1 MPGMYWDLNL
11 VIWLSYEVTM
21 ILDKVNSAQDL
32 RMLPEEE
39 LPELASEVRGEIID
53 VVSRTGGHL
62 ASSLGVVDLTIALH
76 YAFDTPKD
84 RIVWDVGHQA
94 YAHKILTGRRAE
106 FPTLRQYGGISGF
119 PKREESPADHFD
131 VGHASTSISAAL
143 GMIAARDI
151 KGEDFR
157 VIAVIGDGSISAGLA
172 FEGLNQ
178 AGHLKKNLVVIL
190 NDNEMSIS
198 PNVGALS
205 SYLSRLMTGNFY
217 TKLRLETKHFLQG
230 IPKVGEAMFNLAKR
244 TEDSIK
250 GLVAPGMLF
259 EDLGFQYV
267 GPIDGHNIDHL
278 LQTFHNIKDFT
289 WPVLVHVV
297 TKKGKGCEF
306 AECSPS
312 QFHGTPPFDRET
324 GKAKKKQAVLS
335 YTEVF
340 GQTLIKLAE
349 DNDRIVAISAAM
361 SEGTGLDKFSEKF
374 PGRFFDVG
382 IAESHGVTFACGLA
396 VEGMHPVAAI
406 YSTFTQRAY
415 DQVVHDLCLQNLP
428 VTLALD
434 RAGLVGE
441 DGPTHH
447 GVFDLAYLRHVP
459 NIVVM
464 APKDENELQ
473 HMIKT
478 AVEHPGPTAVRYPR
492 GTGYGVPMDQE
503 IKTLEIGRGELLRD
517 GSDVAVIAIGNMVY
531 PSMEAARRLAAE
543 GVSVAVV
550 NARFV
555 KPLDE
560 ELLLQVARAAGRIVT
575 VEEHALLGGF
585 GSAVL
590 ECLDTRGV
598 TGVKSHRIGLPDS
611 YIEHGTQA
619 VLRKKYGL
627 DADGIYQSVRDF
639 LDRSRLKSVAPV
651 ASVASFKAK
660 DA

>member
-1 MPGMYWDLNL
+1 ML
-11 VIWLSYEVTM
+11 
-21 ILDKVNSAQDL
+21 LDKIQSIKDL
-32 RMLPEEE
+32 RGLPQEE
-39 LPELASEVRGEIID
+39 LPALASEIREEIID
-53 VVSRTGGHL
+53 VVSKTGGHL

-76 YAFDTPKD
+76 YAFDTPND

-94 YAHKILTGRRAE
+94 YAHKILTGRRTQFA
-106 FPTLRQYGGISGF
+106 TLRQHGGISGF
-119 PKREESPADHFD
+119 PKRDESPCDHFD

-143 GMIAARDI
+143 GMVAARDI
-151 KGEDFR
+151 KGEDYR

-178 AGHLKKNLVVIL
+178 AGHLKKNLLVVL

-198 PNVGALS
+198 QNVGALS
-205 SYLSRLMTGNFY
+205 SYLSRLMTGQFY
-217 TKLRLETKHFLQG
+217 TRLRIETKHFLQG
-230 IPKVGEAMFNLAKR
+230 IPRVGESMFNFAKKA
-244 TEDSIK
+244 EDSIK

-278 LQTFHNIKDFT
+278 LKTFQNLKDLK
-289 WPVLVHVV
+289 WPVLLHVV

-306 AECSPS
+306 AECNPS
-312 QFHGTPPFDRET
+312 QYHGTPPFDPVT
-324 GKAKKKQAVLS
+324 GKVAAKKQSIYS

-340 GQTLIKLAE
+340 GQTMIRLAE
-349 DNDRIVAISAAM
+349 DNDTIVAISAAM
-361 SEGTGLDKFSEKF
+361 SEGTGLDKFAEKY
-374 PGRFFDVG
+374 PDRFFDVG

-396 VEGMHPVAAI
+396 VEGLHPVAAI

-447 GVFDLAYLRHVP
+447 GAFDIAYLRHVP
-459 NIVVM
+459 NMVVM

-478 AVEHPGPTAVRYPR
+478 AVEHQGPTAVRYPR

-503 IKTLEIGRGELLRD
+503 LKKLEIGKAELLMD
-517 GSDVAVIAIGNMVY
+517 GNDVAIIAIGSMVY
-531 PSMEAARRLAAE
+531 PSLAAAKRLATDGITA
-543 GVSVAVV
+543 AVV

-555 KPLDE
+555 KPLDA
-560 ELLLQVARAAGRIVT
+560 ELILALAKKTCRVVT
-575 VEEHALLGGF
+575 AEEHALLGGF

-590 ECLDTRGV
+590 ECLDASLM
-598 TGVKSHRIGLPDS
+598 TGVKTLRIGLPDA
-611 YIEHGTQA
+611 YIEHGAQK
-619 VLRKKYGL
+619 VLRQKYGL
-627 DADGIYQSVRDF
+627 DADGIYAKIRDF
-639 LDRSRLKSVAPV
+639 VMQSRLKAVAPV
-651 ASVASFKAK
+651 AVLKTM

>member
-1 MPGMYWDLNL
+1 
-11 VIWLSYEVTM
+11 M

-32 RMLPEEE
+32 RTLPQAE
-39 LPELASEVRGEIID
+39 LPLLASEIRTEIIG
-53 VVSRTGGHL
+53 VVSKTGGHL

-76 YAFDTPKD
+76 YAFDTPHD

-94 YAHKILTGRRAE
+94 YAHKILTGRRAQ
-106 FPTLRQYGGISGF
+106 FPTLRQHGGISGF
-119 PKREESPADHFD
+119 PKREESPCDHFD

-143 GMIAARDI
+143 GMAAARDI
-151 KGEDFR
+151 RGEDYR

-178 AGHLKKNLVVIL
+178 AGHLKKNLVVVL

-217 TKLRLETKHFLQG
+217 TRLRKETKQFLQG
-230 IPKVGEAMFNLAKR
+230 IPRVGESMFHLAKR
-244 TEDSIK
+244 AEDSLK

-259 EDLGFQYV
+259 EDLGFQYI
-267 GPIDGHNIDHL
+267 GPIDGHNIDHML
-278 LQTFHNIKDFT
+278 ETFHNIRNYT

-297 TKKGKGCEF
+297 TKKGKGCDF

-312 QFHGTPPFDRET
+312 QYHGTPPFDPAS
-324 GKAKKKQAVLS
+324 GKVAARKQSILS

-340 GQTLIKLAE
+340 GQTMIKLAE
-349 DNDRIVAISAAM
+349 DNEKIVAISAAM

-396 VEGMHPVAAI
+396 VEGLHPVAAI

-415 DQVVHDLCLQNLP
+415 DQIVHDLCLQNLP

-447 GVFDLAYLRHVP
+447 GVFDIAYLRHVP
-459 NIVVM
+459 NMVVM

-473 HMIKT
+473 HMLKT
-478 AVEHPGPTAVRYPR
+478 AIEHEGPTAVRYPR
-492 GTGYGVPMDQE
+492 GTGCGVPMDQE
-503 IKTLEIGRGELLRD
+503 LKTLKIGKAELIKD
-517 GSDVAVIAIGNMVY
+517 GSEAAIIAIGNMVCA
-531 PSMEAARRLAAE
+531 SIEAAKRLAEE
-543 GVSVAVV
+543 GISVSVV

-560 ELLLQVARAAGRIVT
+560 EMIVSFARKTGRIIT
-575 VEEHALLGGF
+575 AEEHALFGGF

-590 ECLDTRGV
+590 ECLDAKGL
-598 TGVKSHRIGLPDS
+598 TGIKTLRIGLPDR
-611 YIEHGTQA
+611 YIEHGTQKA
-619 VLRKKYGL
+619 LRHKYGL
-627 DADGIYQSVRDF
+627 DADGVYASVKAF
-639 LDRSRLKSVAPV
+639 VEKTRLKAVAPV
-651 ASVASFKAK
+651 ASFKMK

>member
-1 MPGMYWDLNL
+1 
-11 VIWLSYEVTM
+11 M
-21 ILDKVNSAQDL
+21 ILDKVNNAQDL
-32 RMLPEEE
+32 RALPKEE
-39 LPELASEVRGEIID
+39 LTELASEVRSEIIG
-53 VVSRTGGHL
+53 VVSKTGGHL

-94 YAHKILTGRRAE
+94 YAHKILTGRRAQ
-106 FPTLRQYGGISGF
+106 FPTLRQFGGLSGF
-119 PKREESPADHFD
+119 PKREESPCDHFD

-143 GMIAARDI
+143 GMVAARDI
-151 KGEDFR
+151 KHEDYR

-172 FEGLNQ
+172 FEGMNQ

-205 SYLSRLMTGNFY
+205 SYLSRLMTGSFY
-217 TKLRLETKHFLQG
+217 TKFRQETKNFLQG
-230 IPKVGEAMFNLAKR
+230 IPKVGEAMFNIAKK

-278 LQTFHNIKDFT
+278 LQTFNNIKDFT

-312 QFHGTPPFDRET
+312 QFHGTPPFDPET
-324 GKAKKKQAVLS
+324 GKTNKKSNVLS

-340 GQTLIKLAE
+340 GQTMIKLAE

-361 SEGTGLDKFSEKF
+361 SEGTGLDKFSERF
-374 PGRFFDVG
+374 PDRFFDVG

-396 VEGMHPVAAI
+396 VEGLHPVAAI

-415 DQVVHDLCLQNLP
+415 DQVVHDLCMQNLP

-447 GVFDLAYLRHVP
+447 GVFDIAFLRHVP
-459 NIVVM
+459 NMIVM

-478 AVEHPGPTAVRYPR
+478 AVEQPGPTAVRYPR
-492 GTGYGVPMDQE
+492 GAGCGVPMDQE
-503 IKTLEIGRGELLRD
+503 LKTLTIGQAELLRD
-517 GSDVAVIAIGNMVY
+517 GSDVAIIAIGSTVCAA
-531 PSMEAARRLAAE
+531 MEAAKRLAAD
-543 GVSVAVV
+543 GISAALV

-560 ELLLQVARAAGRIVT
+560 QLILQMARAAGRIVT
-575 VEEHALLGGF
+575 VEEHVLLGGF

-590 ECLDTRGV
+590 ECLDQAGL
-598 TGVKSHRIGLPDS
+598 TGIRSLRIGLPDS
-611 YIEHGTQA
+611 YIEHGTQT

-627 DADGIYQSVRDF
+627 DADGITAKVKEFVERTK
-639 LDRSRLKSVAPV
+639 RKAVAPV
-651 ASVASFKAK
+651 ATVSVFKTK
-660 DA
+660 EL

>member
-1 MPGMYWDLNL
+1 
-11 VIWLSYEVTM
+11 M
-21 ILDKVNSAQDL
+21 ILDKIQDINDL
-32 RMLPEEE
+32 RALPREDLPPLAEE
-39 LPELASEVRGEIID
+39 LRSEIID

-62 ASSLGVVDLTIALH
+62 APSLGVVDLTVALH
-76 YAFDTPKD
+76 YAFNTPQD

-94 YAHKILTGRRAE
+94 YAHKILTGRRE
-106 FPTLRQYGGISGF
+106 QFPTLRQFGGISGF
-119 PKREESPADHFD
+119 PKREESPFDHFD

-143 GMIAARDI
+143 GMVAARDI
-151 KGEDFR
+151 KGEDFK

-178 AGHLKKNLVVIL
+178 AGHLKKNLIVIL

-217 TKLRLETKHFLQG
+217 TKLRKETKHFLQG
-230 IPKVGEAMFNLAKR
+230 IPKVGESMFNLAKKA
-244 TEDSIK
+244 EDSIK
-250 GLVAPGMLF
+250 GLMVPGMLF
-259 EDLGFQYV
+259 EDLGFQYI

-278 LQTFHNIKDFT
+278 LETFKNIKNYA
-289 WPVLVHVV
+289 WPVLIHVI

-312 QFHGTPPFDRET
+312 QYHGTPPFDPKT
-324 GKAKKKQAVLS
+324 GKTASRKQSILS

-340 GQTLIKLAE
+340 GRTMIKLAE
-349 DNDRIVAISAAM
+349 DNDKVVAISAAM
-361 SEGTGLDKFSEKF
+361 SEGTGLDKFAEHF

-396 VEGMHPVAAI
+396 VEGLHPVAAI

-415 DQVVHDLCLQNLP
+415 DQIVHDLCLQNLP

-447 GVFDLAYLRHVP
+447 GVFDIAYLRHVP
-459 NIVVM
+459 NMVVM

-473 HMIKT
+473 HMVKT
-478 AVEHPGPTAVRYPR
+478 AVEYPGPSAVRYPR
-492 GTGYGVPMDQE
+492 GIGCGVPMDQE
-503 IKTLEIGRGELLRD
+503 LKTLPIGKSEVIKD
-517 GSDVAVIAIGNMVY
+517 GSDAAIIAIGNMVC
-531 PSMEAARRLAAE
+531 PSIEAAKRLAE
-543 GVSVAVV
+543 VGISVAVV

-560 ELLLQVARAAGRIVT
+560 EMIVALARKTGRIVT
-575 VEEHALLGGF
+575 VEEHALFGGF

-590 ECLDTRGV
+590 ECLDAKGITGIKTR
-598 TGVKSHRIGLPDS
+598 RIGLPDA
-611 YIEHGTQA
+611 YIEHGAQK
-619 VLRKKYGL
+619 VLRQKYGL
-627 DADGIYQSVRDF
+627 DADGIYMSVKEF
-639 LDRSRLKSVAPV
+639 VSKTRLRTVVPV
-651 ASVASFKAK
+651 TNIRAMDV
-660 DA
+660 

>member
-1 MPGMYWDLNL
+1 
-11 VIWLSYEVTM
+11 M
-21 ILDKVNSAQDL
+21 ILDKVNNAQEL
-32 RMLPEEE
+32 RTLPQAELPMLAEE
-39 LPELASEVRGEIID
+39 LRREIIS
-53 VVSRTGGHL
+53 VVSQTGGHL

-94 YAHKILTGRRAE
+94 YAHKLLTGRRAQ
-106 FPTLRQYGGISGF
+106 FPTLRQHGGISGF
-119 PKREESPADHFD
+119 PKREESAHDHFD
-131 VGHASTSISAAL
+131 VGHASTSISAAT

-151 KGEDFR
+151 KGEDYR

-172 FEGLNQ
+172 FEGMNQ
-178 AGHLKKNLVVIL
+178 AGHLKKNLIVIL

-205 SYLSRLMTGNFY
+205 SYLSRMMTGNFY
-217 TKLRLETKHFLQG
+217 TKLRQETKHFLQG
-230 IPKVGEAMFNLAKR
+230 IPRVGESMFNLAKKA
-244 TEDSIK
+244 EDSIK
-250 GLVAPGMLF
+250 GLMIPGMLF
-259 EDLGFQYV
+259 EDLGFQYI

-278 LQTFHNIKDFT
+278 LQTFQNIKDYD

-306 AECSPS
+306 AECNPS
-312 QFHGTPPFDRET
+312 QYHGTPPFDPAT
-324 GKAKKKQAVLS
+324 GKVAAKKQPVMS

-340 GQTLIKLAE
+340 GQTMIKLAE
-349 DNDRIVAISAAM
+349 DNDKIVAISAAM
-361 SEGTGLDKFSEKF
+361 SEGTGLDTFAEQY
-374 PGRFFDVG
+374 PDRFFDVG

-447 GVFDLAYLRHVP
+447 GVFDIAYLRHIP
-459 NIVVM
+459 NIMMM

-473 HMIKT
+473 HMLKT
-478 AVEHPGPTAVRYPR
+478 AVEYNGPSAVRYPR
-492 GTGYGVPMDQE
+492 GTGCGVPMDQE
-503 IKTLEIGRGELLRD
+503 LKTLEIGKAELIRN
-517 GSDVAVIAIGNMVY
+517 GNDVAIIAIGNMVG
-531 PSMEAARRLAAE
+531 PSMEAAKRLADE
-543 GVSVAVV
+543 GISASVV

-560 ELLLQVARAAGRIVT
+560 EMIISAAKKTGRIVT
-575 VEEHALLGGF
+575 VEEHALFGGF

-590 ECLDTRGV
+590 ECLDGNGV
-598 TGVKSHRIGLPDS
+598 AGIKTHRIGVPDTF
-611 YIEHGTQA
+611 IEHGAQQ
-619 VLRKKYGL
+619 VLRRKYGL
-627 DADGIYQSVRDF
+627 DADGIYATVKAFVEKTS
-639 LDRSRLKSVAPV
+639 LKAVAPV
-651 ASVASFKAK
+651 ASLRTKEG
-660 DA
+660 

>member
-1 MPGMYWDLNL
+1 
-11 VIWLSYEVTM
+11 
-21 ILDKVNSAQDL
+21 
-32 RMLPEEE
+32 
-39 LPELASEVRGEIID
+39 
-53 VVSRTGGHL
+53 
-62 ASSLGVVDLTIALH
+62 
-76 YAFDTPKD
+76 
-84 RIVWDVGHQA
+84 
-94 YAHKILTGRRAE
+94 
-106 FPTLRQYGGISGF
+106 
-119 PKREESPADHFD
+119 
-131 VGHASTSISAAL
+131 
-143 GMIAARDI
+143 MIAARDI
-151 KGEDFR
+151 KGENHR

-178 AGHLKKNLVVIL
+178 AGHLKKNLVVVL

-217 TKLRLETKHFLQG
+217 TKLRQETKHFLQG

-250 GLVAPGMLF
+250 GLMAPGMLF

-267 GPIDGHNIDHL
+267 GPIDGHNIEHL
-278 LQTFHNIKDFT
+278 LQTFNNIKDYT

-306 AECSPS
+306 AECNPS
-312 QFHGTPPFDRET
+312 QFHGTPPFDPAT
-324 GKAKKKQAVLS
+324 GRASKKASVLS
-335 YTEVF
+335 YTDVF
-340 GQTLIKLAE
+340 GQTMIKLAE

-374 PGRFFDVG
+374 PDRFFDVG

-396 VEGMHPVAAI
+396 VEGLHPVAAI

-415 DQVVHDLCLQNLP
+415 DQVVHDLCLQNLS

-447 GVFDLAYLRHVP
+447 GVFDIAYLRHVP
-459 NIVVM
+459 NMVIM

-473 HMIKT
+473 HMLKT
-478 AVEHPGPTAVRYPR
+478 AVEHPAPSAVRYPR
-492 GTGYGVPMDQE
+492 GSGYGVPMDQE
-503 IKTLEIGRGELLRD
+503 LKKLEIGKGELLRD
-517 GSDVAVIAIGNMVY
+517 GSDMAIIAVGSTVF
-531 PSMEAARRLAAE
+531 PSQEAAKRLAAE
-543 GVSVAVV
+543 GLSIAVV

-555 KPLDE
+555 KPLDQD
-560 ELLLQVARAAGRIVT
+560 LILQVARATGRIVT
-575 VEEHALLGGF
+575 VEEHSLQGGF

-590 ECLDTRGV
+590 ECLDAAGM
-598 TGVKSHRIGLPDS
+598 TGIKSLRIGLPDS
-611 YIEHGTQA
+611 YIEHGPQA

-627 DADGIYQSVRDF
+627 DADGIYGKVKEF
-639 LDRSRLKSVAPV
+639 IEKSRLKAVSQIANIRAMDV
-651 ASVASFKAK
+651 
-660 DA
+660 

>member
-1 MPGMYWDLNL
+1 
-11 VIWLSYEVTM
+11 M
-21 ILDKVNSAQDL
+21 ILDKINSTQDL
-32 RMLPEEE
+32 RTLPQTE
-39 LPELASEVRGEIID
+39 LPALALEIREEIID
-53 VVSRTGGHL
+53 VVSKTGGHL

-94 YAHKILTGRRAE
+94 YAHKILTGRRAQ
-106 FPTLRQYGGISGF
+106 FPMLRQHGGLSGF
-119 PKREESPADHFD
+119 PKREESPCDHFD

-143 GMIAARDI
+143 GMAAARDI
-151 KGEDFR
+151 KGEDYR

-172 FEGLNQ
+172 FEGMNQ
-178 AGHLKKNLVVIL
+178 AGHLKKNLVVVL

-205 SYLSRLMTGNFY
+205 SYLNKLMTGNFY
-217 TKLRLETKHFLQG
+217 TKLRKETKQFLQG
-230 IPKVGEAMFNLAKR
+230 IPKVGESMFNLAKR
-244 TEDSIK
+244 AEDSIK
-250 GLVAPGMLF
+250 GLMVPGMLF
-259 EDLGFQYV
+259 EDLGFQYI

-278 LQTFHNIKDFT
+278 LEMFHNIKNYT

-297 TKKGKGCEF
+297 TRKGKGCEF
-306 AECSPS
+306 AERDPS
-312 QFHGTPPFDRET
+312 RFHGTPPFDPVT
-324 GKAKKKQAVLS
+324 GRTTRKASVLS

-340 GQTLIKLAE
+340 GQTMIKLAE
-349 DNDRIVAISAAM
+349 NNDTIVAISAAM
-361 SEGTGLDKFSEKF
+361 SEGTGLDKFSEQF
-374 PGRFFDVG
+374 PDRFFDVG

-396 VEGMHPVAAI
+396 AEGLHPVAAI

-428 VTLALD
+428 VMLALD

-447 GVFDLAYLRHVP
+447 GVFDIAYLRHVP
-459 NIVVM
+459 NMIVM

-478 AVEHPGPTAVRYPR
+478 AVEHPGPAAVRYPR

-503 IKTLEIGRGELLRD
+503 LKKMEIGKAEVLID
-517 GSDVAVIAIGNMVY
+517 GTDVAIIAIGNMVY
-531 PSMEAARRLAAE
+531 PSIEAAKRLAGDGISA
-543 GVSVAVV
+543 AVV

-560 ELLLQVARAAGRIVT
+560 NIIIQTAKLTGKVVT

-590 ECLDTRGV
+590 ECLDAARV
-598 TGVKSHRIGLPDS
+598 SGVKSLRIGLPDS
-611 YIEHGTQA
+611 YIEHGAQN
-619 VLRKKYGL
+619 VLRHKYGL
-627 DADGIYQSVRDF
+627 DADSIYSSVKEF
-639 LDRSRLKSVAPV
+639 ILKSRLKAVAPV
-651 ASVASFKAK
+651 ASYKMK

>member
-1 MPGMYWDLNL
+1 
-11 VIWLSYEVTM
+11 M
-21 ILDKVNSAQDL
+21 ILDNINNTQDL
-32 RMLPEEE
+32 RKLSQEE
-39 LPELASEVRGEIID
+39 LPALAGEVREEIIN

-94 YAHKILTGRRAE
+94 YAHKILTGRRAQ
-106 FPTLRQYGGISGF
+106 FSTLRQHGGMSGF
-119 PKREESPADHFD
+119 PKREESPCDHFD

-143 GMIAARDI
+143 GMAAARDI
-151 KGEDFR
+151 KGEDYR

-172 FEGLNQ
+172 FEGMNQ

-205 SYLSRLMTGNFY
+205 SYLSRMMTGNFY
-217 TKLRLETKHFLQG
+217 TKFRQETKHFLQG
-230 IPKVGEAMFNLAKR
+230 IPRVGEAMFNIAKR

-250 GLVAPGMLF
+250 GLMVPGMLF

-267 GPIDGHNIDHL
+267 GPIDGHNIEHL
-278 LQTFHNIKDFT
+278 LQTFNNIKDFT
-289 WPVLVHVV
+289 WPVLIHVI

-312 QFHGTPPFDRET
+312 QYHGTPPFDLVT
-324 GKAKKKQAVLS
+324 GKTNKKATVLS
-335 YTEVF
+335 YTDVF
-340 GQTLIKLAE
+340 GQTLIKLAA
-349 DNDRIVAISAAM
+349 DNEKIVAISAAM
-361 SEGTGLDKFSEKF
+361 PEGTGLDKFSEQF
-374 PGRFFDVG
+374 PDRFFDVG
-382 IAESHGVTFACGLA
+382 IAESHGITFACGLA
-396 VEGMHPVAAI
+396 VEGLHPVAAI

-447 GVFDLAYLRHVP
+447 GVFDIAYLRHVP
-459 NIVVM
+459 NMVLM

-478 AVEHPGPTAVRYPR
+478 AVEYPGPTAVRYPR

-503 IKTLEIGRGELLRD
+503 LKQLEIGKAELLMD
-517 GSDVAVIAIGNMVY
+517 GTDVAIISIGNMVY
-531 PSMEAARRLAAE
+531 PAMEAAKRLAGDGISAT
-543 GVSVAVV
+543 VV

-555 KPLDE
+555 KPLDG
-560 ELLLQVARAAGRIVT
+560 ELILRVAKKTGRVVT
-575 VEEHALLGGF
+575 VEEHALMGGF

-590 ECLDTRGV
+590 ENLDAAGM
-598 TGVKSHRIGLPDS
+598 TGVKSLRIGLPDA
-611 YIEHGTQA
+611 YIEHGAQA
-619 VLRKKYGL
+619 LLRKKYGL
-627 DADGIYQSVRDF
+627 DADGIYASVREF
-639 LDRSRLKSVAPV
+639 VMQSRLKAVPPV
-651 ASVASFKAK
+651 VNLKAK

>member
-1 MPGMYWDLNL
+1 
-11 VIWLSYEVTM
+11 M
-21 ILDKVNSAQDL
+21 ILDNINSSQDL
-32 RMLPEEE
+32 KALPQED
-39 LPELASEVRGEIID
+39 LPALAGEVREEIIN

-94 YAHKILTGRRAE
+94 YAHKILTGRRAQ
-106 FPTLRQYGGISGF
+106 FSTLRQHGGMSGF
-119 PKREESPADHFD
+119 PKREESPCDHFD

-143 GMIAARDI
+143 GMAAARDI
-151 KGEDFR
+151 KGEDYR

-172 FEGLNQ
+172 FEGMNQ

-205 SYLSRLMTGNFY
+205 SYLSRLMTGNLY
-217 TKLRLETKHFLQG
+217 TKFRRETKHFLQG
-230 IPKVGEAMFNLAKR
+230 IPRVGEAMFNIAKR

-250 GLVAPGMLF
+250 GLMVPGMLF

-267 GPIDGHNIDHL
+267 GPIDGHNIEHL
-278 LQTFHNIKDFT
+278 LQTFNNIKDFT
-289 WPVLVHVV
+289 WPVLIHVI

-312 QFHGTPPFDRET
+312 QYHGTPPFDLAT
-324 GKAKKKQAVLS
+324 GKTNKKTTVLS
-335 YTEVF
+335 YTDVF
-340 GQTLIKLAE
+340 GQTMIKLAA
-349 DNDRIVAISAAM
+349 DNEKIVAISAAM
-361 SEGTGLDKFSEKF
+361 PEGTGLDKFSEQF
-374 PGRFFDVG
+374 PDRFFDVG
-382 IAESHGVTFACGLA
+382 IAESHGITFACGLA
-396 VEGMHPVAAI
+396 VEGLHPVAAI

-415 DQVVHDLCLQNLP
+415 DQIVHDLCLQNLP

-447 GVFDLAYLRHVP
+447 GVFDIAYLRHVP
-459 NIVVM
+459 NMVLM

-478 AVEHPGPTAVRYPR
+478 AVEYPGPTAVRYPR
-492 GTGYGVPMDQE
+492 GTGYAVPMDQE
-503 IKTLEIGRGELLRD
+503 LKQLEIGKAELLMD
-517 GSDVAVIAIGNMVY
+517 GTDVAIVPIGNMVY
-531 PSMEAARRLAAE
+531 PAMEAARRLAAD
-543 GVSVAVV
+543 GISATVV

-555 KPLDE
+555 KPLDG
-560 ELLLQVARAAGRIVT
+560 ELILRVAKKTGRVVT
-575 VEEHALLGGF
+575 VEEHALMGGF

-590 ECLDTRGV
+590 ESLDAAGM
-598 TGVKSHRIGLPDS
+598 TGVKSLRIGLPDS

-619 VLRKKYGL
+619 LLRKKYGL
-627 DADGIYQSVRDF
+627 DADGIYASVREF
-639 LDRSRLKSVAPV
+639 VMQSRLKAVAPV
-651 ASVASFKAK
+651 VNLKAK

>member
-1 MPGMYWDLNL
+1 
-11 VIWLSYEVTM
+11 M
-21 ILDKVNSAQDL
+21 ILDKINSAQDL
-32 RMLPEEE
+32 RGLPREE
-39 LPELASEVRGEIID
+39 LSELAAEIRDEIIE
-53 VVSRTGGHL
+53 VVSGTGGHL

-84 RIVWDVGHQA
+84 RIIWDVGHQA
-94 YAHKILTGRRAE
+94 YAHKIITGRRAK
-106 FPTLRQYGGISGF
+106 FPTLRQHGGISGF
-119 PKREESPADHFD
+119 PKREESPCDHFD

-151 KGEDFR
+151 KGENYR

-178 AGHLKKNLVVIL
+178 AGHLKKNLVVVL

-198 PNVGALS
+198 QNVGALS

-217 TKLRLETKHFLQG
+217 TKLRQETKHFLQG
-230 IPKVGEAMFNLAKR
+230 IPKVGEAMFNLAKK

-250 GLVAPGMLF
+250 GLMAPGMLF

-267 GPIDGHNIDHL
+267 GPLDGHNIEHL
-278 LQTFHNIKDFT
+278 LQTFNNIKDFT

-312 QFHGTPPFDRET
+312 RFHGTPPFDRET
-324 GKAKKKQAVLS
+324 GKTSRKGTVLS

-340 GQTLIKLAE
+340 GQTMIKLAE
-349 DNDRIVAISAAM
+349 ENDKIVAISAAM
-361 SEGTGLDKFSEKF
+361 SEGTGLDKFSEQF
-374 PGRFFDVG
+374 PDRFFDVG

-447 GVFDLAYLRHVP
+447 GVFDIAYLRHVP
-459 NIVVM
+459 NMVIM

-478 AVEHPGPTAVRYPR
+478 AVAHPGPTAVRYPR

-503 IKTLEIGRGELLRD
+503 IKKLEIGKGEMIRE
-517 GSDVAVIAIGNMVY
+517 GGDVAIIAIGSTVV
-531 PSMEAARRLAAE
+531 PSLEAAKRLAAD
-543 GVSVAVV
+543 GISAAVV

-560 ELLLQVARAAGRIVT
+560 ELIRQAAKPTGKIVT

-590 ECLDTRGV
+590 ECLDAAGV
-598 TGVKSHRIGLPDS
+598 MGIKSLRIGLPDS
-611 YIEHGTQA
+611 YIEHGSQS

-627 DADGIYQSVRDF
+627 DIDGIYTKVKEFVEKTRP
-639 LDRSRLKSVAPV
+639 KAVTPV
-651 ASVASFKAK
+651 ANIRAMDV
-660 DA
+660 

>member
-1 MPGMYWDLNL
+1 
-11 VIWLSYEVTM
+11 M
-21 ILDKVNSAQDL
+21 ILDKVNSVQDL
-32 RMLPEEE
+32 RGLPKEE
-39 LPELASEVRGEIID
+39 LTGLASEIRQEIID

-84 RIVWDVGHQA
+84 RIIWDVGHQA
-94 YAHKILTGRRAE
+94 YAHKILTGRRAK
-106 FPTLRQYGGISGF
+106 FATLRQHGGISGF
-119 PKREESPADHFD
+119 PKRDESECDHFD

-151 KGEDFR
+151 KGEDYR

-178 AGHLKKNLVVIL
+178 AGHLKKNLVVVL

-217 TKLRLETKHFLQG
+217 TRLRQETKNFLQG
-230 IPKVGEAMFNLAKR
+230 IPRVGEAMFNLAKR

-267 GPIDGHNIDHL
+267 GPIDGHNIEHL
-278 LQTFHNIKDFT
+278 LQTFNNIKDFT

-306 AECSPS
+306 AECNPS

-324 GKAKKKQAVLS
+324 GRTIKKSTALS

-340 GQTLIKLAE
+340 GQTMIKLAE
-349 DNDRIVAISAAM
+349 ENEKIVAISAAM
-361 SEGTGLDKFSEKF
+361 SEGTGLDRFSEQF
-374 PGRFFDVG
+374 PERFFDVG
-382 IAESHGVTFACGLA
+382 IAESHGITFACGLA

-447 GVFDLAYLRHVP
+447 GAFDIAYLRHVP
-459 NIVVM
+459 NMVVM

-478 AVEHPGPTAVRYPR
+478 AVEHAGPAAVRYPR
-492 GTGYGVPMDQE
+492 GSGYGVPMDQE
-503 IKTLEIGRGELLRD
+503 LKKLEIGKAEVVRD
-517 GSDVAVIAIGNMVY
+517 GTDIAIIAIGNMVV
-531 PSMEAARRLAAE
+531 PSLEAAKRLAAD
-543 GVSVAVV
+543 GISATVV

-560 ELLLQVARAAGRIVT
+560 QLIIQTAKATGKIVT

-590 ECLDTRGV
+590 ECLDAAGII
-598 TGVKSHRIGLPDS
+598 GIKSIRIGLPDS
-611 YIEHGTQA
+611 YIEHGAQA

-627 DADGIYQSVRDF
+627 DADGIYSKVREF
-639 LDRSRLKSVAPV
+639 MEKLRFKTLAPIANIKTMDV
-651 ASVASFKAK
+651 
-660 DA
+660 